1 MTAEVTTLGNGLRIV
16 SDHMASVETV
26 SVGAWVDAGT
36 RDEHPDINGISHLLE
51 HMAFK
56 GTRRRS
62 AYGIAAEIEAVGG
75 HLNAYTSREQTAY
88 YAKVLKED
96 AGLAIDLIGD
106 ILQHSTMEAEE
117 LDRERAVIIQEIH
130 QAHDTPDDIVFDHFQ
145 ETAYPDQAMGRPV
158 LGSADLVR
166 RIERA
171 VLLDYMA
178 AHYSAPRMV
187 VAAAGKIDHDE
198 LVRMVEDTF
207 TELPEH
213 REPDRE
219 GADYRGG
226 FHVVERDL
234 EQVHVV
240 LGTEGIS
247 YMDDGFYAASVFSTL
262 FGGGMSS
269 RLFQEIREKRGL
281 VYAIYSFLSC
291 YTDGGLIGIYAGTG
305 RSEAKDLVPLIVD
318 EIKKAQDAI
327 DVDEIDRARS
337 QLKASILMSLESTS
351 SRCEQLARQISLF
364 GRPIPA
370 NETVGKIDA
379 VDENAISAIAE
390 RLFDGPTTQVA
401 VGPAGGLERIAAI

>member
-1 MTAEVTTLGNGLRIV
+1 
-16 SDHMASVETV
+16 
-26 SVGAWVDAGT
+26 
-36 RDEHPDINGISHLLE
+36 
-51 HMAFK
+51 MAFK

-96 AGLAIDLIGD
+96 VGLAVDLIGD
-106 ILQHSTMEAEE
+106 ILQHSTMKAEE

-130 QAHDTPDDIVFDHFQ
+130 QARDTPDDIVFDHFQ

-171 VLLDYMA
+171 VLLDFMA
-178 AHYSAPRMV
+178 ANYSAPRMV
-187 VAAAGKIDHDE
+187 VAAAGKIDHDV
-198 LVRMVEDTF
+198 LVRMVEDSF

-213 REPDRE
+213 KEAARED
-219 GADYRGG
+219 ADYRGG
-226 FHVVERDL
+226 YHVTEREL
-234 EQVHVV
+234 EQVHLI

-247 YMDDGFYAASVFSTL
+247 YLDDGFYAASVFSTL

-269 RLFQEIREKRGL
+269 RLFQEIREMRGL

-305 RSEAKDLVPLIVD
+305 RSEAGDLVPLILD
-318 EIKKAQDAI
+318 EINKAQDGI
-327 DVDEIDRARS
+327 DGEEIDRARS
-337 QLKASILMSLESTS
+337 QLKASILMSLESAS

-370 NETVGKIDA
+370 DETVGKIDA
-379 VDENAISAIAE
+379 VDGDAIRTIAE
-390 RLFDGPTTQVA
+390 RLFAGPTTQVA
-401 VGPAGGLERIAAI
+401 VGPASGVERVEAI